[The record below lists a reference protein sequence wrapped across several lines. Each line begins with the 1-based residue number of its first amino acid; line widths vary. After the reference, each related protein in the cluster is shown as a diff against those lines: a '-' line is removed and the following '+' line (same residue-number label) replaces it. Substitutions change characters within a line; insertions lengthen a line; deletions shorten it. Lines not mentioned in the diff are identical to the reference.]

1 METKEKRPA
10 SSRTPRGRQTSV
22 TKPQNAAPKRRSRP
36 QQPAPE
42 VVYTQPGP
50 FNRNRFLLQLA
61 TVVLVVLAMVF
72 GVSLFFKVD
81 SAKTTVSGHGIYTP
95 EQIVEAS
102 GIQGG
107 ENLMTLR
114 ETAISSRIMEK
125 LPYISKVRVGIK
137 LPDTVKL
144 MVEELDVVYSAE
156 AEDGNWWLLR
166 ADGQIVEKTNAGEAG
181 QHTKLLGVK
190 LNSPEQGKMA
200 VAAERVP
207 DETTAEGETV
217 PVTVTGSQRLQTAV
231 TIFQY
236 LEQYGVIGSAASVSV
251 ENLGA
256 LELWYG
262 ERFQVTLGDE
272 TQLAFKIRT
281 MKSAIDRM
289 NDYDSG
295 VLDVSFTVLE
305 DKVVYTPF
313 S

>member
-1 METKEKRPA
+1 METKERTGCRPSSQKQKAVPGTEPRRPA
-10 SSRTPRGRQTSV
+10 QKR
-22 TKPQNAAPKRRSRP
+22 KPRP
-36 QQPAPE
+36 QQPGPE

-50 FNRNRFLLQLA
+50 FNRNRFLLHLA

-81 SAKTTVSGHGIYTP
+81 LEKTTVAGNEIYTP
-95 EQIVEAS
+95 EQIVAAS
-102 GIQGG
+102 GLQGG
-107 ENLMTLR
+107 ENLMTVR
-114 ETAISSRIMEK
+114 ETAISSRVMEK
-125 LPYISKVRVGIK
+125 LPYIYKVRVGIK

-144 MVEELDVVYSAE
+144 MVEELDVVYSVE
-156 AEDGNWWLLR
+156 AEDGQWWLLR
-166 ADGQIVEKTNAGEAG
+166 ADGQVVEKTNSADAG

-190 LNSPEQGKMA
+190 LHSPEQGKMA
-200 VAAERVP
+200 AALEPVP
-207 DETTAEGETV
+207 EETTAEGETV
-217 PVTVTGSQRLQTAV
+217 PVTVSGSQRLQTAI

-236 LEQYGVIGSAASVSV
+236 LEDYGIIGGAASVNV
-251 ENLGA
+251 ENLSE

-272 TQLAFKIRT
+272 TQLAYKIQT
-281 MKSAIDRM
+281 MKSTIDRM

-295 VLDVSFTVLE
+295 ILDVSFTVME

>member
-1 METKEKRPA
+1 METKERAGRRPSSQKQKTATGAKPRRPA
-10 SSRTPRGRQTSV
+10 QKR
-22 TKPQNAAPKRRSRP
+22 KPRP
-36 QQPAPE
+36 QQPGPE

-50 FNRNRFLLQLA
+50 FNRNRFLLHLA

-81 SAKTTVSGHGIYTP
+81 LEKTTVAGNEIYTP
-95 EQIVEAS
+95 EQIVAAS
-102 GIQGG
+102 GLQGG
-107 ENLMTLR
+107 ENLMTIR
-114 ETAISSRIMEK
+114 ETAISSRVMEK
-125 LPYISKVRVGIK
+125 LPYIYKVRVGIK
-137 LPDTVKL
+137 LPDTVKM
-144 MVEELDVVYSAE
+144 MVEELDVVYSVE
-156 AEDGNWWLLR
+156 AEDGQWWLLR
-166 ADGQIVEKTNAGEAG
+166 ADGQVVEKTNSADAG

-190 LNSPEQGKMA
+190 LQSPEQGKMA
-200 VAAERVP
+200 AALEPVP
-207 DETTAEGETV
+207 EETTAEGETV
-217 PVTVTGSQRLQTAV
+217 PVTVSGSQRLQTAI

-236 LEQYGVIGSAASVSV
+236 LEDYGIIGGAASVNV
-251 ENLGA
+251 ENLGE

-272 TQLAFKIRT
+272 TQLAYKIQT

-295 VLDVSFTVLE
+295 ILDVSFTVME